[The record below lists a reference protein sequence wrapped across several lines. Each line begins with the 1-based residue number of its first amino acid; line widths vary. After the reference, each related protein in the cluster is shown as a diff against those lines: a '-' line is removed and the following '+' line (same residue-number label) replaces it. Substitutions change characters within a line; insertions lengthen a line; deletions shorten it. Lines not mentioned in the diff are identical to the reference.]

1 MAAQIV
7 APIASG
13 FLYTAL
19 DMRNVFFA
27 FGTIFVVL
35 SFVTMFFVKHGD
47 VRPERVGA
55 LESLAGADDD

>member
-19 DMRNVFFA
+19 GMRNVFFA
-27 FGTIFVVL
+27 FGTIFVAL

-47 VRPERVGA
+47 SKAEKQNA
-55 LESLAGADDD
+55 LEALGGADD